1 MPIKVTMPALSP
13 TMTEG
18 TLAKWVKSEGDQVEA
33 GDVIAEI
40 ETDKAPE
47 QDDKSITYYNIARRY
62 LLHDM
67 DDTLYSPKQLDAWF
81 VGMTASWIDH
91 VRSANADPKKTLK
104 SASQE
109 YLGKRTFPGSLNWL
123 DAIEEGRYTALPTQE
138 IRDTLAYYYIL
149 MNDHQMPEAFKAYNI
164 PSERRGLFAQAEEG
178 QEPQDWQHTA

>member
-1 MPIKVTMPALSP
+1 MNPAK
-13 TMTEG
+13 EG
-18 TLAKWVKSEGDQVEA
+18 QLTKAFRTPVHIFPA
-33 GDVIAEI
+33 
-40 ETDKAPE
+40 APE
-47 QDDKSITYYNIARRY
+47 QDSKSITYYNIARRY

-123 DAIEEGRYTALPTQE
+123 EVI
-138 IRDTLAYYYIL
+138 I
-149 MNDHQMPEAFKAYNI
+149 H
-164 PSERRGLFAQAEEG
+164 
-178 QEPQDWQHTA
+178 